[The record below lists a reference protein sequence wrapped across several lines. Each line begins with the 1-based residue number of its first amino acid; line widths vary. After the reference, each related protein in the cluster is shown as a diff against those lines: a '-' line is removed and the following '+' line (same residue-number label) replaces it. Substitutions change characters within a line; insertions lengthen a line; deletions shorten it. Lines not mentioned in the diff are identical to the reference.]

1 MERKGLLWAQSM
13 TWYWKAC
20 MQSES
25 LDHSLDGGH
34 ANLCLL
40 AMSLELALEEVV
52 GVDPSSS
59 TYRRQ
64 PIRVFPALT
73 AVSSAS
79 VLVGRSVGHPLT
91 IPVVG
96 PTPAT
101 RRLLFPV
108 QPTPLLSPPPPCG
121 PTANSVS
128 SAQHSAQRPPSSPQ
142 TALQEDHCLAR
153 LSCHVC
159 HRGARLDP
167 RWPG

>member
-1 MERKGLLWAQSM
+1 MERKGLLWALSM
-13 TWYWKAC
+13 TWCWKASL
-20 MQSES
+20 QSES
-25 LDHSLDGGH
+25 LDHSLDDGH
-34 ANLCLL
+34 ANPCLL
-40 AMSLELALEEVV
+40 ANELRA
-52 GVDPSSS
+52 GAGGSGRVDPSSS

-64 PIRVFPALT
+64 PIRVFPALS
-73 AVSSAS
+73 AASSAS
-79 VLVGRSVGHPLT
+79 VLVGRSAGHPLT

-108 QPTPLLSPPPPCG
+108 QPTSLLSPPPPWG

-128 SAQHSAQRPPSSPQ
+128 SAQRSARRPPSSPQ
-142 TALQEDHCLAR
+142 TSLQDDHCLAR